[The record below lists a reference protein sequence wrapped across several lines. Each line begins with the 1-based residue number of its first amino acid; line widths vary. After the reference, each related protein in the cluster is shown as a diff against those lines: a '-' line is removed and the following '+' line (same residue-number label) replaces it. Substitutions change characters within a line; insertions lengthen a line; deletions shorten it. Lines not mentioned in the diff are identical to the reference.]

1 MHKIRLHRESWFLTL
16 HEWWEQYA
24 LQGRRSWTLCVQ
36 DLSVNDWYLKI
47 VTNSHYIQYTRYLV
61 DLIKPFCRSDR
72 QSRPQIRHVWLCR
85 SATHLVVTWW
95 PLVRCSCS
103 ARLEQS
109 AVTMHFVEF
118 ILMTPTENIYLC
130 PGFLAFLTLIF
141 GICHIGLSANY
152 RWIWEPSMVGRWQ
165 TNIMIWTYE
174 SGRLRVLENPLTNWL
189 TIQNDERNIAL
200 I

>member
-130 PGFLAFLTLIF
+130 PGFLAFWLLYLAYAISVSARTIDEYENQAWWGDDKLTL
-141 GICHIGLSANY
+141 
-152 RWIWEPSMVGRWQ
+152 W
-165 TNIMIWTYE
+165 YE
-174 SGRLRVLENPLTNWL
+174 SSKVV
-189 TIQNDERNIAL
+189 DYAS
-200 I
+200 